1 MHLAHSF
8 VLKCLIKSST
18 SSVQSS
24 KSFILPGWSQSF
36 YAYVYNLHYRK
47 LSQVDLFMQW
57 TEIHAVIANGFSR
70 NVDLVK

>member
-18 SSVQSS
+18 SSFQS

-36 YAYVYNLHYRK
+36 YACVYNLHYRK

>member
-1 MHLAHSF
+1 MHPAHSF

-18 SSVQSS
+18 SSVQS
-24 KSFILPGWSQSF
+24 KSFILPGCSQSF
-36 YAYVYNLHYRK
+36 YACVYNLHYRK